1 MERTFTFARKHI
13 ITPGGIGAL
22 LLLTI
27 IISGLLIWLPNG
39 TSFAAN
45 AAAVYA
51 DGHWNC
57 ATAACTSK
65 VAAGSAQPNFQC
77 AEFVSRSLAA
87 EGLVPGLTSN
97 SSQAAY
103 GSYKAKN
110 GKTYDLLWVGVDANG
125 FTSLAGLYQYVTQ
138 NGVGTDVGKNL
149 SAAVPGDVAIYF
161 VNEGHTA
168 IKVAGSGSGSL
179 FDAHNN
185 ARYHVPNE
193 YSAYTILHMKGS
205 GSGTPALFWPT
216 EQTGATGNDVK
227 SLQMMLNARGAKL
240 TVDGDFGPNTLAAV
254 KAFQSAHKL
263 TVDGVVG
270 PHTWSAVIVT
280 TQSGSS
286 GAAVSALQQQLNAHG
301 AQLTV
306 DGKFGSTTVTAV
318 RNYQSSHKLT
328 VNGVANLQTW
338 ESLLD

>member
-1 MERTFTFARKHI
+1 MKKTFTFARKHI

-27 IISGLLIWLPNG
+27 IITGLLIWLPNG
-39 TSFAAN
+39 TSSAAN

-51 DGHWNC
+51 DAHWNC
-57 ATAACTSK
+57 ANAACTSR
-65 VAAGSAQPNFQC
+65 VPAGAAQPNEQC

-87 EGLVPGLTSN
+87 AGLVPGLTPN

-103 GSYKAKN
+103 GSYRAKN
-110 GKTYDLLWVGVDANG
+110 GKVYDLLWVGASASG
-125 FTSLAGLYQYVTQ
+125 LTSLAGLYQYVTQ
-138 NGVGTDVGKNL
+138 TGVGTDIGKNL

-161 VNEGHTA
+161 VNDGHTA

-193 YSAYTILHMKGS
+193 YSAYTILHMKAS
-205 GSGTPALFWPT
+205 GSVAPYWPT
-216 EQTGATGNDVK
+216 VQMGDTGNDVK
-227 SLQMMLNARGAKL
+227 SLQMMLNAHGAKL
-240 TVDGDFGPNTLAAV
+240 TVDGDFGPLTQAAV
-254 KAFQSAHKL
+254 KSFQSAHKL

-270 PHTWSAVIVT
+270 PQTWSAVIVT
-280 TQSGSS
+280 TQSGNS
-286 GAAVSALQQQLNAHG
+286 GIAVTALQDQLNAHG
-301 AQLTV
+301 AKLTV
-306 DGKFGSTTVTAV
+306 NGKFGSTTVTAV

-328 VNGVANLQTW
+328 VNGAANLQTW

>member
-1 MERTFTFARKHI
+1 MKKTFTFARKHI

-27 IISGLLIWLPNG
+27 IITGLLIWLPNG
-39 TSFAAN
+39 TSSAAN

-51 DGHWNC
+51 DAHWNC
-57 ATAACTSK
+57 ANAACTSR
-65 VAAGSAQPNFQC
+65 VPAGAAQPNEQC

-87 EGLVPGLTSN
+87 AGLVPGLTPN

-103 GSYKAKN
+103 GSYRAKN
-110 GKTYDLLWVGVDANG
+110 GKVYDLLWVGASASG
-125 FTSLAGLYQYVTQ
+125 LTSLAGLYQYVTQ
-138 NGVGTDVGKNL
+138 TGVGTDIGKNL

-161 VNEGHTA
+161 VNDGHTA

-193 YSAYTILHMKGS
+193 YSAYTILHMS
-205 GSGTPALFWPT
+205 TSGTPVLFWPT

-240 TVDGDFGPNTLAAV
+240 TVDGDFGPNTQSAV
-254 KAFQSAHKL
+254 KSFQSAHKL

-270 PHTWSAVIVT
+270 PQTWSALIVT
-280 TQSGSS
+280 TQSGST
-286 GAAVSALQQQLNAHG
+286 GTAVSALQQQLNAHG
-301 AQLTV
+301 ANLTV
-306 DGKFGSTTVTAV
+306 NGTFGSTTVTAV
-318 RNYQSSHKLT
+318 RSYQSSQKLT
-328 VNGVANLQTW
+328 VNGIANLQTW